1 MVVKSIYTI
10 NVPQHSFPTL
20 IFGDPADVL
29 PDDKPYFLDH
39 LNPETRN
46 LTRHTFRLWS
56 QRFAAG
62 LQKAGLNKSDRV
74 VIFGTN
80 TLFYPVAFMGV
91 IMAGGIFSGC
101 NPTYSV
107 LELAHQIKDSDPLFV
122 LSQGGDA
129 MRTCLEAAKR
139 VGRGHEKRTF
149 VFDDRH
155 YGLGDFSKVQ
165 SQDGDFGRPHWS
177 SLIVSEEEGRNF
189 AWDALMG
196 PNEARDTT
204 MALNYSSGTTGLSKG
219 VEITHG
225 NYVANVL
232 QYHNT
237 MSQDVEYELKHRSK
251 EQWLCF
257 LPLYHAMAQ
266 MLMLGVAQYRRTPVY
281 IMEEF
286 DFETVL
292 RNTEKYRIT
301 HLILVPPVVIMLAKR
316 PETKKYDLSSV
327 RFLGSGAAPLS
338 REISEEVENL
348 WPKGVINIKQGW
360 GMTEYVYFRLLLLQQ
375 ADKQRC
381 TCACL
386 AWEPSKISK
395 SHSVGWPNANSE
407 AKIMSLPDEYSTG
420 SSSKYEPKELGP
432 NEDGELWVRGPQVM
446 KGYWRNPKATAE
458 TLTPDGWLRTGD
470 IGYYDEENKF
480 FISGRLKELIKVKGM
495 QVAPAELDGV
505 CLESEGVA
513 DAAVVGV
520 TINGQEHPRAYIVL
534 KEGVAP
540 TKSTADRIVGEVNA
554 KLSPHKRITGGL
566 VFVAAL
572 PKNPSGK
579 ILRRFLRE
587 RAQKEVQSEQGI
599 IKASL

>member
-1 MVVKSIYTI
+1 MVVKSEYTI
-10 NVPQHSFPTL
+10 DIPQHGFPTL
-20 IFGDPADVL
+20 IFGDPGEAL
-29 PDDKPYFLDH
+29 PDDKPCLLDH
-39 LNPETRN
+39 ANPEKRHF
-46 LTRHTFRLWS
+46 TRHSFRLWS

-62 LQKAGLNKSDRV
+62 LQKAGLKKGDRV
-74 VIFGTN
+74 VVFSTN
-80 TLFYPVAFMGV
+80 NLFYPVVFMGV

-101 NPTYSV
+101 NPTYSA
-107 LELAHQIKDSDPLFV
+107 LELAHQIRDSDPAFV

-129 MRTCLEAAKR
+129 MKTCLDAAKR

-155 YGLGDFSKVQ
+155 FDHNPSKKVQ
-165 SQDGDFGRPHWS
+165 PQEGDLGCPHWS
-177 SLIVSEEEGRNF
+177 SLIASKADGEIF
-189 AWDALMG
+189 AWDPLMG

-232 QYHNT
+232 QYNNT
-237 MSQDVEYELKHRSK
+237 MVQDVDYELKHRSN
-251 EQWLCF
+251 ERWLCF

-281 IMEEF
+281 IMEKF

-292 RNTEKYRIT
+292 QNAEKYRIS
-301 HLILVPPVVIMLAKR
+301 HLILVPPVIIMLAKR

-327 RFLGSGAAPLS
+327 RFIGSGAAPLS
-338 REISEEVENL
+338 REVSEEVENL
-348 WPKGVINIKQGW
+348 WPKGVINVKQGW
-360 GMTEYVYFRLLLLQQ
+360 GMTE
-375 ADKQRC
+375 C
-381 TCACL
+381 TCSL
-386 AWEPSKISK
+386 LGWTPNKYSTD
-395 SHSVGWPNANSE
+395 HSVGWPNANAE
-407 AKIMSLPDEYSTG
+407 AKIMSLPDEFSSGPSSTT
-420 SSSKYEPKELGP
+420 SEARELGP
-432 NEDGELWVRGPQVM
+432 NEDGELWVRGPQLM

-470 IGYYDEENKF
+470 IGYYDHENKF

-534 KEGVAP
+534 KDGVAA
-540 TKSTADRIVGEVNA
+540 TSSTADRIVKEVNA

-566 VFVAAL
+566 VFVDVL

-587 RAQKEVQSEQGI
+587 RAQKEVQSEQGMV
-599 IKASL
+599 KASL

>member
-1 MVVKSIYTI
+1 MVVRSEHTI
-10 NVPQHSFPTL
+10 DIPQHSFPTL
-20 IFGDPADVL
+20 IFGDPEDIL
-29 PDDKPYFLDH
+29 PDDKPYLLDH
-39 LNPETRN
+39 VNPKTRHF
-46 LTRHTFRLWS
+46 TRHTFRLWS

-62 LQKAGLNKSDRV
+62 LRKAGLTKGDRV
-74 VIFGTN
+74 VVFGTN
-80 TLFYPVAFMGV
+80 NLFYPVAFMGV

-101 NPTYSV
+101 NPTYSA
-107 LELAHQIKDSDPLFV
+107 LELAHQIKDSDPKFV
-122 LSQGGDA
+122 LSQGGDV
-129 MRTCLEAAKR
+129 MKTCLEAATR

-155 YGLGDFSKVQ
+155 FDLGQCKKAQ
-165 SQDGDFGRPHWS
+165 SQDGDFDCPHWS
-177 SLIVSEEEGRNF
+177 SLIVSEGEGGNF
-189 AWDALMG
+189 AWDPLTG

-232 QYHNT
+232 QYNHT
-237 MSQDVEYELKHRSK
+237 ISQDVEYERKHRSK
-251 EQWLCF
+251 EKWLCF

-266 MLMLGVAQYRRTPVY
+266 MLYLGVAQYRRTPVY
-281 IMEEF
+281 MMEKF
-286 DFETVL
+286 DFVTVL
-292 RNTEKYRIT
+292 QNTEKYRIT

-316 PETKKYDLSSV
+316 PETEKFDLSSV
-327 RFLGSGAAPLS
+327 RSVGSGAAPLS
-338 REISEEVENL
+338 REVSEEAENL
-348 WPKGVINIKQGW
+348 WPNGAINIKQGW
-360 GMTEYVYFRLLLLQQ
+360 GMT
-375 ADKQRC
+375 D
-381 TCACL
+381 
-386 AWEPSKISK
+386 
-395 SHSVGWPNANSE
+395 HSVGWPNANSE
-407 AKIMSLPDEYSTG
+407 AKIMSLPDEYS
-420 SSSKYEPKELGP
+420 SEPSATTSEAKELGP
-432 NEDGELWVRGPQVM
+432 NEDGELWVRGPQIM

-470 IGYYDEENKF
+470 IGYYDNENKF

-534 KEGVAP
+534 KEGVAAS
-540 TKSTADRIVGEVNA
+540 KSISDRMTGEVNA
-554 KLSPHKRITGGL
+554 KLSHHKRITGGL
-566 VFVAAL
+566 VFVDTL

-579 ILRRFLRE
+579 ILRRLLRE
-587 RAQKEVQSEQGI
+587 RAQKEVQSKPEF